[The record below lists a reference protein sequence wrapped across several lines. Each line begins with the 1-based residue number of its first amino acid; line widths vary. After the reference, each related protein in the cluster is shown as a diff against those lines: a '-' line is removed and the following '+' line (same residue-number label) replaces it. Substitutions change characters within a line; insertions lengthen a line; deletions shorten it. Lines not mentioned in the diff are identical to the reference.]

1 MLVLQGYLTGFSSRH
16 DRSAGVRFTTQEL
29 TGETMAQLQNLN
41 GSFGHILFQENKF
54 ADADLPT
61 EQAEDKSKTPS
72 KRQRGLL
79 FLIWKRDGSK
89 GDFEVFYRARM
100 ERNIERLK
108 IELDETI

>member
-72 KRQRGLL
+72 KRMRAVM
-79 FLIWKRDGSK
+79 FVWWKQLGSN
-89 GDFEVFYRARM
+89 GDFEQFYRTKM
-100 ERNIERLK
+100 EKMIEIVK
-108 IELDETI
+108 GKLDD